1 MKWGG
6 VVQIKTRFRGRSEHS
21 LDSKGRLS
29 FPSRFRDVLS
39 QFESEELMVTN
50 WGKHSRVY
58 PVSEWEQL
66 ETNLLAKGKEQPELG
81 SFVRNVITGVN
92 ECSLDKQGRL
102 LLPQQLRNEVNLRK
116 DVVIAG
122 MIDWVEIW
130 DKDAWNAE
138 RQKAQA
144 NFDNDQKKMT
154 NLGMF

>member
-1 MKWGG
+1 M
-6 VVQIKTRFRGRSEHS
+6 QIKTRFRGRSEHI

-29 FPSRFRDVLS
+29 FPSRFRDVLG

-58 PVSEWEQL
+58 PMSEWEQL

-81 SFVRNVITGVN
+81 RFVRNVITGVN

-116 DVVIAG
+116 DVVLAG

-130 DKDAWNAE
+130 DKDAWNEE

-144 NFDNDQKKMT
+144 NFDSDQKKMT

>member
-1 MKWGG
+1 VGGG
-6 VVQIKTRFRGRSEHS
+6 VVQIKTRFRGRSEHN

-81 SFVRNVITGVN
+81 RFVRNVITGVN

-116 DVVIAG
+116 DVVLAG

-130 DKDAWNAE
+130 DKDAWNEE

-144 NFDNDQKKMT
+144 NFDSDQKKMT